1 MIEFFALARG
11 YKYIGRACSMI
22 SAFACIALS
31 VPAYAQTETWG
42 LTNLYI
48 FQGGISGPDGGTPT
62 GGLIV
67 GTDGNYYGTTWYG
80 GTGGGTLFKVTPDG
94 TESIVYA
101 FSGSQDG
108 QLPAKPIQGTDGNFY
123 GTAYWGGGTNGYG
136 IIYKVTPSGE
146 ETILQSFTNTD
157 GGPANP
163 GAGLT
168 LGADGNFYGTST
180 GGGTSG
186 QGTFFRMTPS
196 GELTVLYSFTGPAGA
211 SPAAELIQTENGE
224 FFGTARGGGETGNGT
239 IFKINSAGKIVLLHS
254 FAGGVDGAYPVAP
267 LMRGR
272 DGDFYG
278 TTEAGGAGNCAS
290 PGLPNGCGT
299 VFRVTAAGDESVIY
313 TFLGYPTDGSLPQGG
328 LVQAKNGTLYGTTG
342 AGGFSDAGNCYSGCG
357 TIFSMTTTGNE
368 QIIYSCGEP
377 PQPWY
382 YECWVP
388 SHTFLL
394 SADGSLT
401 GTSQNGGGGWGNV
414 FAIAPVPTVTLT
426 ATPTAITLHKS
437 IELKWQ
443 STHTQSCTASG
454 AWSGTEALEG
464 SMREVPSATGTVTYT
479 LTCAG
484 IGGTASSSAS
494 VTVTR

>member
-1 MIEFFALARG
+1 
-11 YKYIGRACSMI
+11 
-22 SAFACIALS
+22 
-31 VPAYAQTETWG
+31 
-42 LTNLYI
+42 
-48 FQGGISGPDGGTPT
+48 
-62 GGLIV
+62 
-67 GTDGNYYGTTWYG
+67 
-80 GTGGGTLFKVTPDG
+80 
-94 TESIVYA
+94 
-101 FSGSQDG
+101 
-108 QLPAKPIQGTDGNFY
+108 
-123 GTAYWGGGTNGYG
+123 
-136 IIYKVTPSGE
+136 
-146 ETILQSFTNTD
+146 
-157 GGPANP
+157 
-163 GAGLT
+163 
-168 LGADGNFYGTST
+168 
-180 GGGTSG
+180 
-186 QGTFFRMTPS
+186 
-196 GELTVLYSFTGPAGA
+196 
-211 SPAAELIQTENGE
+211 
-224 FFGTARGGGETGNGT
+224 
-239 IFKINSAGKIVLLHS
+239 LHS